1 VPGAPP
7 PRKHVGAAARR
18 KGPGDTRKGA
28 SVAEDSSI
36 EPVEGEAPVA
46 TPAKRKIT
54 RKTAIIAA
62 VAGVVLLG
70 GGGGAYMM
78 LAGGAPAE
86 TEAAAEGH
94 GGGGGEAH
102 AKGGGE
108 EGEGAHEPFDVP
120 PIMVNL
126 RSADGAPHFLK
137 VHVMLLPGPKATEE
151 SLKAK
156 LPLVLDAYQPFL
168 RELRPEDLA
177 GSAAVFRIKE
187 ELLLRTREAVGEGEV
202 AGVLIQDLIQQ

>member
-1 VPGAPP
+1 
-7 PRKHVGAAARR
+7 
-18 KGPGDTRKGA
+18 
-28 SVAEDSSI
+28 VAEDSSI

-62 VAGVVLLG
+62 VGGVVLLG

-108 EGEGAHEPFDVP
+108 EGEGGEGAHEPFDVP